1 MIRLYMAK
9 LFVGCLQTCMPYDP
23 LEAGRARLEA
33 QMQRLLEMGFAQEAA
48 KDALREAGREGLMDQ
63 AALERAAEL
72 LARGC

>member
-1 MIRLYMAK
+1 M
-9 LFVGCLQTCMPYDP
+9 GCVQTCTPYDP

-33 QMQRLLEMGFAQEAA
+33 QVQRLLEMGFAHEVA
-48 KDALREAGREGLMDQ
+48 KDALREAGRQGLMGQ